1 MTIGTDQAPARSL
14 IEIEAEIMAQKRTI
28 GRSIVVIGQA
38 LREAKGQLAHG
49 AWGDWLRDRVNFS
62 QGTAENYM
70 RIAEQVHG
78 ESTLLDLPYTKILA
92 LLAVPETERE
102 QFAQD
107 NQVEDKSVSE
117 IKRLIRERDEA
128 REQIKALM
136 HSAEQN
142 AHEATQAN
150 LRADEFC
157 KRAARAENQIKA
169 ERREQERLT
178 AQINREREHVAE
190 LLAREP
196 DTVTIER
203 EVPPADYEEI
213 KRANEAIREELDE
226 ATETINALSSEID
239 ALRSEQE
246 DARDPLAVGPFCD
259 ACAALLNALYAA
271 PYAKAFFET
280 CTDADLDRYSTN
292 IGLILKW
299 AMETQDVVDSIRAD
313 RLPDDQCFTLH
324 L

>member
-1 MTIGTDQAPARSL
+1 MENSMTIGTDQAPARSL

-128 REQIKALM
+128 LDQIKTLM
-136 HSAEQN
+136 HSAAQN

-150 LRADEFC
+150 L
-157 KRAARAENQIKA
+157 RAARAENQIKA

-190 LLAREP
+190 LMAREP

-203 EVPPADYEEI
+203 EVPPPDYEEI

-226 ATETINALSSEID
+226 ATETIDALSSEID

-280 CTDADLDRYSTN
+280 CADADLERYSTN

>member
-1 MTIGTDQAPARSL
+1 MEHSMTIGTDQAPARSL

-117 IKRLIRERDEA
+117 IKRLIRERDDA
-128 REQIKALM
+128 LDQIKTLM

-150 LRADEFC
+150 LRAE
-157 KRAARAENQIKA
+157 RAENQIKA

-178 AQINREREHVAE
+178 EQINREREHVAE

-226 ATETINALSSEID
+226 ATETIDALSSEID

-280 CTDADLDRYSTN
+280 CTDADLNRYSTN

-299 AMETQDVVDSIRAD
+299 AMETQNVVDSIRAD
-313 RLPDDQCFTLH
+313 RMPDEQCFTLH

>member
-1 MTIGTDQAPARSL
+1 MEHSMTIGTDQAPARSL

-128 REQIKALM
+128 LDQIKTLM
-136 HSAEQN
+136 HSAAQN

-150 LRADEFC
+150 MRAE
-157 KRAARAENQIKA
+157 RAENQVKA
-169 ERREQERLT
+169 EKREQERLT

-226 ATETINALSSEID
+226 ATETIDALSSEID

-280 CTDADLDRYSTN
+280 CADADLERYSTN

>member
-1 MTIGTDQAPARSL
+1 MEHSMTIGTDQAPARSL

-128 REQIKALM
+128 LDQIKTLM

-150 LRADEFC
+150 LRAE
-157 KRAARAENQIKA
+157 RAEAQAKA
-169 ERREQERLT
+169 EMSEQARLTMMVNQERKK
-178 AQINREREHVAE
+178 VAE

-213 KRANEAIREELDE
+213 KRAREAMQEELDE
-226 ATETINALSSEID
+226 ATETIDALSSEID

-271 PYAKAFFET
+271 PYAQAFFET
-280 CTDADLDRYSTN
+280 CADADLERYSTN

-299 AMETQDVVDSIRAD
+299 ASETQDVVDGIRAD

>member
-1 MTIGTDQAPARSL
+1 MEHSMTIGTDQAPARSL

-117 IKRLIRERDEA
+117 IKRLIRERDDA
-128 REQIKALM
+128 LDQIKTLM

-150 LRADEFC
+150 LRAE
-157 KRAARAENQIKA
+157 RAENQIKA
-169 ERREQERLT
+169 EKREQERLT
-178 AQINREREHVAE
+178 EQINREREHVAE

-226 ATETINALSSEID
+226 ATETIDALSSEID

-259 ACAALLNALYAA
+259 ACAALLNELYAA

-313 RLPDDQCFTLH
+313 RMPDDQCFTLH

>member
-1 MTIGTDQAPARSL
+1 MEHSMTIGTDQAPARSL

-107 NQVEDKSVSE
+107 NRVEDKSVSE
-117 IKRLIRERDEA
+117 IKQLIRERDEA
-128 REQIKALM
+128 LDQIKTLM

-150 LRADEFC
+150 LRAE
-157 KRAARAENQIKA
+157 RAENQVKA
-169 ERREQERLT
+169 EKREQERLT

-190 LLAREP
+190 LMAREP

-213 KRANEAIREELDE
+213 KRAREAMQEELDE
-226 ATETINALSSEID
+226 ATETIDALSSEID

-280 CTDADLDRYSTN
+280 CTDADLERYSTN

-299 AMETQDVVDSIRAD
+299 ASETQDVVDSIRAD
-313 RLPDDQCFTLH
+313 RLPDEQCFTLH

>member
-1 MTIGTDQAPARSL
+1 MENSMTIGTDQAPARSL

-128 REQIKALM
+128 LDQIKTLM
-136 HSAEQN
+136 HSAAQN

-150 LRADEFC
+150 MRAE
-157 KRAARAENQIKA
+157 RAENQVKA
-169 ERREQERLT
+169 EKREQERLT

-203 EVPPADYEEI
+203 EVPPSDYEEI

-226 ATETINALSSEID
+226 ATETIDALSSEID

-280 CTDADLDRYSTN
+280 CTDADLERYSTN

-299 AMETQDVVDSIRAD
+299 AMETQDVVDSIRAY
-313 RLPDDQCFTLH
+313 RMPDEQCFTLH

>member
-1 MTIGTDQAPARSL
+1 MEHSMTIGTDQAPARSL

-128 REQIKALM
+128 LDQIKTLM

-142 AHEATQAN
+142 AHDATQAN
-150 LRADEFC
+150 LRAE
-157 KRAARAENQIKA
+157 RAENQIKA
-169 ERREQERLT
+169 ERREQERLS

-226 ATETINALSSEID
+226 AQETID
-239 ALRSEQE
+239 AFSVYQE

-299 AMETQDVVDSIRAD
+299 ASETQDVVDSIRVD
-313 RLPDDQCFTLH
+313 RMPDEQCFTLH

>member
-1 MTIGTDQAPARSL
+1 MEYNMTIGTDQAPARSL

-128 REQIKALM
+128 LDQIKTLM
-136 HSAEQN
+136 HSAAQN

-150 LRADEFC
+150 MRAE
-157 KRAARAENQIKA
+157 RAENQVKA
-169 ERREQERLT
+169 EKREQERLT

-203 EVPPADYEEI
+203 EVPPSDYEEI

-226 ATETINALSSEID
+226 ATETIDALSSEID

-280 CTDADLDRYSTN
+280 CTDADLERYSTN

-299 AMETQDVVDSIRAD
+299 ASETQDVVDSIRAD
-313 RLPDDQCFTLH
+313 RLPDEQCFTLH

>member
-1 MTIGTDQAPARSL
+1 MEHSMTIGTDQAPARSL

-128 REQIKALM
+128 REKIKTLM
-136 HSAEQN
+136 HSAELN

-150 LRADEFC
+150 LRAE
-157 KRAARAENQIKA
+157 RAENQVKA

-203 EVPPADYEEI
+203 EVPPEDYEEI
-213 KRANEAIREELDE
+213 KRANVAIREELDE
-226 ATETINALSSEID
+226 ATETIDALSSEID

-259 ACAALLNALYAA
+259 ACAAMLNALYAA

-313 RLPDDQCFTLH
+313 RLPDEQCFTLH

>member
-1 MTIGTDQAPARSL
+1 MENSMTIGTDQAPARSL

-128 REQIKALM
+128 LDQIKTLM
-136 HSAEQN
+136 HSAAQN

-150 LRADEFC
+150 MRAE
-157 KRAARAENQIKA
+157 RAENQVKA
-169 ERREQERLT
+169 EKREQERLT

-226 ATETINALSSEID
+226 ATETIDALSSEID

-280 CTDADLDRYSTN
+280 CADADLERYNTN

>member
-1 MTIGTDQAPARSL
+1 MEHSMTIGTDQAPARSL
-14 IEIEAEIMAQKRTI
+14 IELEAEIMAQKRTI

-128 REQIKALM
+128 LDQIKTLM

-150 LRADEFC
+150 LRAE
-157 KRAARAENQIKA
+157 RAENQIKA
-169 ERREQERLT
+169 DRREQDRLT

-213 KRANEAIREELDE
+213 KRAREAMQEELDE
-226 ATETINALSSEID
+226 ATETIDALSSEID

-280 CTDADLDRYSTN
+280 CTDADLERYSTN

-299 AMETQDVVDSIRAD
+299 ASETQDVVDSIRAD

>member
-1 MTIGTDQAPARSL
+1 MENSMTIGTDQAPARSL

-128 REQIKALM
+128 LDQIKTLM
-136 HSAEQN
+136 HSASQN

-150 LRADEFC
+150 MRAE
-157 KRAARAENQIKA
+157 RAENQVKA
-169 ERREQERLT
+169 EKREQERLT

-226 ATETINALSSEID
+226 ATETIDALSSEID

-280 CTDADLDRYSTN
+280 CTDADLERYSTN

-313 RLPDDQCFTLH
+313 RLPDEQCFTLH

>member
-1 MTIGTDQAPARSL
+1 MENSMTIGTDQAPARSL

-70 RIAEQVHG
+70 RIAEQVNG

-128 REQIKALM
+128 LDQIKTLM
-136 HSAEQN
+136 HSAAQN

-150 LRADEFC
+150 MRAE
-157 KRAARAENQIKA
+157 RAENQVKA
-169 ERREQERLT
+169 EKREQERLT

-226 ATETINALSSEID
+226 ATETIDALSSEID

-280 CTDADLDRYSTN
+280 CTDADLERYSTN

>member
-1 MTIGTDQAPARSL
+1 MENSMTIGTDQAPARSL

-128 REQIKALM
+128 LDQIKTLM
-136 HSAEQN
+136 HSAAQN

-150 LRADEFC
+150 MRAE
-157 KRAARAENQIKA
+157 RAENQVKA
-169 ERREQERLT
+169 EKREQERLT

-196 DTVTIER
+196 YTVTIER

-226 ATETINALSSEID
+226 ATETIDALSSEID

-280 CTDADLDRYSTN
+280 CTDADLERYSTN

>member
-1 MTIGTDQAPARSL
+1 MENSMTIGTDQAPARSL

-128 REQIKALM
+128 LDQIKTLM
-136 HSAEQN
+136 HSAAQN

-150 LRADEFC
+150 MRAE
-157 KRAARAENQIKA
+157 RAENQVKA
-169 ERREQERLT
+169 EKREQERLT

-226 ATETINALSSEID
+226 ATETIDALSSEID

-313 RLPDDQCFTLH
+313 RMPDEQCFTLH

>member
-1 MTIGTDQAPARSL
+1 MEHSMTIGTDQAPARSL

-128 REQIKALM
+128 LDQIKTLM

-150 LRADEFC
+150 LRAE
-157 KRAARAENQIKA
+157 RAENQVKA
-169 ERREQERLT
+169 EKREQERLT

-190 LLAREP
+190 LMAREP

-213 KRANEAIREELDE
+213 KRAREAMQEELDE
-226 ATETINALSSEID
+226 ATETIDALSSEID

-280 CTDADLDRYSTN
+280 CTDADLERYSTN

-299 AMETQDVVDSIRAD
+299 ASETQDVVDGIRAD
-313 RLPDDQCFTLH
+313 RMPDDQCFTLH

>member
-1 MTIGTDQAPARSL
+1 MENSMTIGTDQAPARSL

-150 LRADEFC
+150 MRAE
-157 KRAARAENQIKA
+157 RAENQVKA

-213 KRANEAIREELDE
+213 KLANEAIREELDE
-226 ATETINALSSEID
+226 ATETIDALSSEID

-299 AMETQDVVDSIRAD
+299 ASETQDVVDGIRAD

>member
-1 MTIGTDQAPARSL
+1 MENSMTIGTDQAPARSL

-107 NQVEDKSVSE
+107 NQVEDKSVNE

-128 REQIKALM
+128 LDQIKTLM
-136 HSAEQN
+136 HSAAQN

-150 LRADEFC
+150 MRAE
-157 KRAARAENQIKA
+157 RAENQVKA
-169 ERREQERLT
+169 EKREQERLT

-226 ATETINALSSEID
+226 ATETIDALSSEID

-280 CTDADLDRYSTN
+280 CTDADLERYSTN

-313 RLPDDQCFTLH
+313 RMPDEQCFTLH

>member
-1 MTIGTDQAPARSL
+1 MEHSMTIGTDQAPARSL

-49 AWGDWLRDRVNFS
+49 AWGDWLRNRVNFS

-128 REQIKALM
+128 LDQIKTLM

-150 LRADEFC
+150 LRAE
-157 KRAARAENQIKA
+157 RAENQVKA
-169 ERREQERLT
+169 EKREQERLT

-190 LLAREP
+190 LMAREP

-203 EVPPADYEEI
+203 EVPPPDYEEI

-226 ATETINALSSEID
+226 ATETIDALCSEID

-280 CTDADLDRYSTN
+280 CTDADLERYSTN

-299 AMETQDVVDSIRAD
+299 ASETQDVVDGIRAD

>member
-1 MTIGTDQAPARSL
+1 MEHSMTIGTDQAPARSL

-117 IKRLIRERDEA
+117 IKQLIRERDEA
-128 REQIKALM
+128 LDQIKTLM
-136 HSAEQN
+136 HSAAQN

-150 LRADEFC
+150 MRAE
-157 KRAARAENQIKA
+157 RAENQVKA
-169 ERREQERLT
+169 EKREQERLT

-203 EVPPADYEEI
+203 EVPPSDYEEI

-226 ATETINALSSEID
+226 ATETIDALSSEID

-313 RLPDDQCFTLH
+313 RMPDEQCFTLH

>member
-1 MTIGTDQAPARSL
+1 MENTKIVNVNDPPRTL

-49 AWGDWLRDRVNFS
+49 EWGDWLRDKVNFS

-70 RIAEQVHG
+70 RIAEQVSG
-78 ESTLLDLPYTKILA
+78 ESMLLDLPYTKILA
-92 LLAVPETERE
+92 LLSVPEEDRE

-128 REQIKALM
+128 RRSTMEQM
-136 HSAEQN
+136 E
-142 AHEATQAN
+142 
-150 LRADEFC
+150 RADKLY
-157 KRAARAENQIKA
+157 KRAERAEEQIKA
-169 ERREQERLT
+169 ERRDQERLT
-178 AQINREREHVAE
+178 VMLNREREHVAE
-190 LLAREP
+190 LMAREP

-203 EVPPADYEEI
+203 EVLPEDYEDI
-213 KRANEAIREELDE
+213 KADNEAMREELD
-226 ATETINALSSEID
+226 
-239 ALRSEQE
+239 ALRADNE
-246 DARDPLAVGPFCD
+246 DARDPLAVVPFCD

-280 CTDADLDRYSTN
+280 RMDADLERYSTN
-292 IGLILKW
+292 INLVLKW
-299 AMETQDVVDSIRAD
+299 AMDTLDVVDSIRAD
-313 RLPDDQCFTLH
+313 RAPDEGCFKLD

>member
-1 MTIGTDQAPARSL
+1 MEHSMTIGTDQAPARSL

-128 REQIKALM
+128 RKSTMEQM
-136 HSAEQN
+136 E
-142 AHEATQAN
+142 
-150 LRADEFC
+150 RADRLY
-157 KRAARAENQIKA
+157 KRAERAEEQIKA
-169 ERREQERLT
+169 ERRDQERLT
-178 AQINREREHVAE
+178 AMLNREREHVAE
-190 LLAREP
+190 LEAREP

-203 EVPPADYEEI
+203 EVPPEDYEEI
-213 KRANEAIREELDE
+213 KADNEAMREELD
-226 ATETINALSSEID
+226 
-239 ALRSEQE
+239 ALRADQE
-246 DARDPLAVGPFCD
+246 DARDPLAVVPFCD

-280 CTDADLDRYSTN
+280 RMDADLERYSTN
-292 IGLILKW
+292 INLVLKW
-299 AMETQDVVDSIRAD
+299 AMDTLDVVDSIRAE
-313 RLPDDQCFTLH
+313 RAPDDQCFSIAL
-324 L
+324 

>member
-1 MTIGTDQAPARSL
+1 MENSMTIGTDQAPARSL

-128 REQIKALM
+128 LDQIKTLM

-150 LRADEFC
+150 LRAE
-157 KRAARAENQIKA
+157 RAENQVKA
-169 ERREQERLT
+169 EKREQERLT

-190 LLAREP
+190 LMARDP

-203 EVPPADYEEI
+203 EVPPPDYEEI

-226 ATETINALSSEID
+226 ATETIDALSSEID

-280 CTDADLDRYSTN
+280 CTDADLERYSTN

>member
-1 MTIGTDQAPARSL
+1 MENSMTIGTDQAPARSL

-128 REQIKALM
+128 LDQIKTLM
-136 HSAEQN
+136 HSAAQN

-150 LRADEFC
+150 MRAE
-157 KRAARAENQIKA
+157 RAENQVKA
-169 ERREQERLT
+169 EKREQERLT

-226 ATETINALSSEID
+226 ATETIDALSSEID

-280 CTDADLDRYSTN
+280 CTDADLERYSTN

-313 RLPDDQCFTLH
+313 RMPDEQCFTLH

>member
-1 MTIGTDQAPARSL
+1 MENTKIVNVNHPPRTL

-117 IKRLIRERDEA
+117 IKRLIRERDDA
-128 REQIKALM
+128 LDQIKTLM

-150 LRADEFC
+150 LRAE
-157 KRAARAENQIKA
+157 RAENQIKA
-169 ERREQERLT
+169 EKREQERLT

-190 LLAREP
+190 LMAREP

-226 ATETINALSSEID
+226 ATETIDALSSEIG

-280 CTDADLDRYSTN
+280 CTDADMERYSTN

-313 RLPDDQCFTLH
+313 RLPDEQCFTLH

>member
-1 MTIGTDQAPARSL
+1 MENSMTIGTDQAPARSL

-128 REQIKALM
+128 RRSTMEQM
-136 HSAEQN
+136 E
-142 AHEATQAN
+142 
-150 LRADEFC
+150 RADKLY
-157 KRAARAENQIKA
+157 KRAERAEEQIKA

-178 AQINREREHVAE
+178 EQINREREHVAE
-190 LLAREP
+190 LEAREP

-226 ATETINALSSEID
+226 ATETIDALSSEID

-246 DARDPLAVGPFCD
+246 DARDPLAVVPFCD

-280 CTDADLDRYSTN
+280 CTDADLERYSTN
-292 IGLILKW
+292 INLVLKW
-299 AMETQDVVDSIRAD
+299 AMDTLDVVDRIRAE
-313 RLPDDQCFTLH
+313 RIPDDKCFSIAL
-324 L
+324 

>member
-1 MTIGTDQAPARSL
+1 MENSMTIGTDQAPARSL

-128 REQIKALM
+128 LDQIKTLM
-136 HSAEQN
+136 HSAAQN

-150 LRADEFC
+150 MRAE
-157 KRAARAENQIKA
+157 RAENQVKA
-169 ERREQERLT
+169 EKREQERLT

-203 EVPPADYEEI
+203 EVPPSDYEEI

-226 ATETINALSSEID
+226 ATETIDALSSEID

-259 ACAALLNALYAA
+259 ACAALLNALYSA

-280 CTDADLDRYSTN
+280 CTDADLERYSTN

-313 RLPDDQCFTLH
+313 RMPDEQCFTLH

>member
-1 MTIGTDQAPARSL
+1 MENSMIIGTDQAPARSL

-117 IKRLIRERDEA
+117 IKRLIRERDDA
-128 REQIKALM
+128 LDQIKTLM

-142 AHEATQAN
+142 AHEATKAN
-150 LRADEFC
+150 LRAE
-157 KRAARAENQIKA
+157 RAENQIKA

-178 AQINREREHVAE
+178 EQINREREHVAE

-203 EVPPADYEEI
+203 EVPPPDYEEI

-226 ATETINALSSEID
+226 ATETIDALSSEID

-280 CTDADLDRYSTN
+280 CTDADLERYSTN

-299 AMETQDVVDSIRAD
+299 AMETQDIVDSIRAD

>member
-1 MTIGTDQAPARSL
+1 MENSMTIGTDQAPARSL

-117 IKRLIRERDEA
+117 IKRLIRERDDA
-128 REQIKALM
+128 LDQIKTLM

-150 LRADEFC
+150 L
-157 KRAARAENQIKA
+157 RAARAENQIKA

-178 AQINREREHVAE
+178 EQINREREHVAE

-203 EVPPADYEEI
+203 EVPPPDYEEI

-226 ATETINALSSEID
+226 ATETIDALSSEID

-280 CTDADLDRYSTN
+280 CTDADLERYSTN

>member
-1 MTIGTDQAPARSL
+1 MEHSMTIGTDQAPARSL

-128 REQIKALM
+128 LDQIKTLM
-136 HSAEQN
+136 HSAAQN

-150 LRADEFC
+150 MRAE
-157 KRAARAENQIKA
+157 RAENQVKA
-169 ERREQERLT
+169 EKREQERLT

-203 EVPPADYEEI
+203 EVPPSDYEEI

-226 ATETINALSSEID
+226 ATETIDALSSEID

-280 CTDADLDRYSTN
+280 CADADLERYNTN

>member
-1 MTIGTDQAPARSL
+1 MEHSMTIGTDQAPARSL

-38 LREAKGQLAHG
+38 LREAKEQLAHG

-128 REQIKALM
+128 LDQIKTLM

-150 LRADEFC
+150 LRAE
-157 KRAARAENQIKA
+157 RAENQVKA
-169 ERREQERLT
+169 EKREQERLT

-190 LLAREP
+190 LMAREP

-203 EVPPADYEEI
+203 EVPPPDYEEI

-226 ATETINALSSEID
+226 ATETIDALSSEID

>member
-1 MTIGTDQAPARSL
+1 MENSMTIGTDQAPARSL

-128 REQIKALM
+128 LDQIKTLM
-136 HSAEQN
+136 HSAAQN

-150 LRADEFC
+150 MRAE
-157 KRAARAENQIKA
+157 RAENQVKA
-169 ERREQERLT
+169 EKREQERLT

-203 EVPPADYEEI
+203 EVPPADYAEI

-226 ATETINALSSEID
+226 ATETIDALSSEID

-280 CTDADLDRYSTN
+280 CADADLERYSTN

>member
-1 MTIGTDQAPARSL
+1 MENSMTIGTDQAPARSL

-128 REQIKALM
+128 LDQIKTLM
-136 HSAEQN
+136 HSAAQN

-150 LRADEFC
+150 MRAE
-157 KRAARAENQIKA
+157 RAENQVKA
-169 ERREQERLT
+169 EKREQERLT

-226 ATETINALSSEID
+226 ATETIDALSSEID

-280 CTDADLDRYSTN
+280 CADADLERYNTN

-313 RLPDDQCFTLH
+313 RMPDEQCFTLH

>member
-1 MTIGTDQAPARSL
+1 MENSMTIGTDQAPARSL

-128 REQIKALM
+128 LDQIKTLM

-150 LRADEFC
+150 MRAE
-157 KRAARAENQIKA
+157 RAENQVKA
-169 ERREQERLT
+169 EQRRQERLT

-226 ATETINALSSEID
+226 ATETIDALSSEID

-280 CTDADLDRYSTN
+280 CTDADLERYSTN

>member
-1 MTIGTDQAPARSL
+1 MEHSMTIGTDQAPARSL

-128 REQIKALM
+128 LDQIKTLM
-136 HSAEQN
+136 HSAAQN

-150 LRADEFC
+150 MRAE
-157 KRAARAENQIKA
+157 RAENQVKA
-169 ERREQERLT
+169 EKREQERLT

-226 ATETINALSSEID
+226 ATETIDALSSEID

-259 ACAALLNALYAA
+259 TCAALLNALYAA

-280 CTDADLDRYSTN
+280 CTDADLERYSTN

-313 RLPDDQCFTLH
+313 RMPDEQCFTLH

>member
-1 MTIGTDQAPARSL
+1 MENSMIIGTDQAPARSL

-128 REQIKALM
+128 LDQIKTLM

-150 LRADEFC
+150 LRAE
-157 KRAARAENQIKA
+157 RAENQIK
-169 ERREQERLT
+169 EDRREQDRLT

-190 LLAREP
+190 LMAREP

-226 ATETINALSSEID
+226 ATETIDALSSEID

-280 CTDADLDRYSTN
+280 CTDADLERYSTN

-299 AMETQDVVDSIRAD
+299 ASETQDVVDSIRAD
-313 RLPDDQCFTLH
+313 RMPDDQCFTLH

>member
-1 MTIGTDQAPARSL
+1 MEHSMTIGTDQAPARSL

-107 NQVEDKSVSE
+107 NRVEDKSVSE
-117 IKRLIRERDEA
+117 IKRLIRERDDA
-128 REQIKALM
+128 LDQIKTLM

-150 LRADEFC
+150 LRAE
-157 KRAARAENQIKA
+157 RAENQIKA

-178 AQINREREHVAE
+178 EQINREREHVAE

-203 EVPPADYEEI
+203 EVPPPDYEEI

-226 ATETINALSSEID
+226 ATETIEALSSEID

-280 CTDADLDRYSTN
+280 CTDADLERYSTN

-299 AMETQDVVDSIRAD
+299 ASETQDVVDSIRAD

>member
-1 MTIGTDQAPARSL
+1 MENSMTIGTDQAPARSL

-128 REQIKALM
+128 LDQIKTLM
-136 HSAEQN
+136 HSAAQN

-150 LRADEFC
+150 MRAE
-157 KRAARAENQIKA
+157 RAENQVKA
-169 ERREQERLT
+169 EKREQERLT

-226 ATETINALSSEID
+226 ATETIDALSSEID

-280 CTDADLDRYSTN
+280 CTDADLERYSTN